1 MYYYIT
7 INLIGR
13 EKIVK
18 LQKSKRQFTITISK
32 VYVDQAKLKKGDDLT
47 ISFNERGNLEFAKVN
62 KR

>member
-18 LQKSKRQFTITISK
+18 LQKNKRQFTITIPK